1 MFNVVLQRRV
11 EYRGKTNPAV
21 YTEWKDS
28 QLHFSTRML
37 SDHIKD
43 TLANIHQDIKDTVS
57 HFERIITTELSH
69 RKCEEQDSFDAILH
83 EIVNTNRG
91 AVAQSMCFRLFGVR
105 KEGEI
110 EWKELGRDL
119 SGNPVKEDYIHGRC
133 STPIGGDLFATREKS
148 GESDSSTNKRK
159 NDEDCSDLRLW
170 ESGSHGYRD

>member
-1 MFNVVLQRRV
+1 MCIRDR
-11 EYRGKTNPAV
+11 
-21 YTEWKDS
+21 
-28 QLHFSTRML
+28 
-37 SDHIKD
+37 
-43 TLANIHQDIKDTVS
+43 
-57 HFERIITTELSH
+57 
-69 RKCEEQDSFDAILH
+69 
-83 EIVNTNRG
+83 
-91 AVAQSMCFRLFGVR
+91 SMCFRLFGVR

-170 ESGSHGYRD
+170 GDRSREVTVIEISSEED